1 MKKVKRYVS
10 GGITEDDAVDAA
22 SQAESRVVMPEA
34 GMSEKEPD
42 WPSATAPKKSSAP
55 KKKVMD
61 YREPPHIDAEAGIT
75 RGSRAPLKRQEEAM
89 GAARMANYKPR
100 RSAEQQDLDRK
111 RQIAEIAGRTSG
123 GKLNPGLDAA
133 GRSYRAAQD
142 KFTGMKSGG
151 KVTASKRADGI
162 AQRGKTRGKMC

>member
-1 MKKVKRYVS
+1 MKKVKRYEG

-42 WPSATAPKKSSAP
+42 WSSATAPKKSSAP

-89 GAARMANYKPR
+89 GAARMANYKARYTPPVK
-100 RSAEQQDLDRK
+100 A
-111 RQIAEIAGRTSG
+111 
-123 GKLNPGLDAA
+123 P
-133 GRSYRAAQD
+133 
-142 KFTGMKSGG
+142 KFNEGARYKMASGG